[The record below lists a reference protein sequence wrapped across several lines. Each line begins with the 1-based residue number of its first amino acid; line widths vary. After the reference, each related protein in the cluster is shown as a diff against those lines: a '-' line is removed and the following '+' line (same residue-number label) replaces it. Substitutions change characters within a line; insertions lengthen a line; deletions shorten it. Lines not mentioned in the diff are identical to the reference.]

1 MEILEADSADYK
13 VRQSRE
19 EIEYAKSYREWVE
32 SLPPQERRELAAL
45 NLDKPHAPGYSS
57 GTGLDID
64 VADLAVFEE
73 VAAPAEGEEIHD
85 WQTAA
90 DLRTAE
96 VIAKLVS
103 EILATDPSITI
114 ECLALVTGVGYLG
127 SSESDLARKYGL
139 TRAAVSKKCIELSER
154 LGIKNHRAMRTQ
166 QAREVYAD
174 RAIEAHR
181 AAGREVTG
189 ETPRA
194 QRVETLGMH
203 SSRAAAVWRRVK
215 KSEWIRYAT
224 AAELLLAR
232 RSLRPCFEIA
242 HELTALIR
250 AKDDRAILRELNR
263 DLATPP

>member
-215 KSEWIRYAT
+215 KSEWIRNAT
-224 AAELLLAR
+224 AAELLVAR
-232 RSLRPCFEIA
+232 RTLRPCFEIA
-242 HELTALIR
+242 DELTALIR
-250 AKDDRAILRELNR
+250 AKDDRAVTRELEH
-263 DLATPP
+263 DLAGQA

>member
-1 MEILEADSADYK
+1 MEIESDATDYK
-13 VRQSRE
+13 VRQSAE
-19 EIEYAKSYREWVE
+19 ELEYAAAYREWVE
-32 SLPPQERRELAAL
+32 SLPPQERKQLASL
-45 NLDKPHAPGYSS
+45 NLDKPHSPGYSS
-57 GTGLDID
+57 GTGLNID
-64 VADLAVFEE
+64 VADLAIFEE
-73 VAAPAEGEEIHD
+73 VAAPVEDEQDHD

-96 VIAKLVS
+96 VIGKLVS
-103 EILATDPSITI
+103 EILATDPSITA

-215 KSEWIRYAT
+215 KSEWIRNAT
-224 AAELLLAR
+224 AGELLVAR
-232 RSLRPCFEIA
+232 RTLRPCFEIA
-242 HELTALIR
+242 HELECRIR
-250 AKDDRAILRELNR
+250 EQGDRAIIRELDR
-263 DLATPP
+263 DLAGQA